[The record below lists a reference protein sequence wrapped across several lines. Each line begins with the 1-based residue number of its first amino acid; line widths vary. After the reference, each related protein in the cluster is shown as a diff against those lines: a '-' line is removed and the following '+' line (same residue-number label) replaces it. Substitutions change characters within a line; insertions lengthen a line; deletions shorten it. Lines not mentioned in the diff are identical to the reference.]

1 MGSADDSGYL
11 ASGDDLDVDTRWFSA
26 APSHS
31 AEQHL
36 NGALHTFVVVLAN
49 SDLARDKD
57 YHEWLGQALK
67 LVQESDGRH
76 RLLVLAET
84 ELTVEDFI
92 AVRSRLSS
100 AQFLP
105 CHELGEQAV
114 RPAHLGLIVLNE
126 AGRLV
131 RRHIKA
137 RNAAKSQLFISH
149 AKKDGLPLAQARLNQ
164 LDQLPN
170 ISSFYDARSLNLA
183 DNWNREL
190 EHLTALKMMERN
202 STILHRVPSNAS
214 VRHACENLS
223 RDKKHSEHGPVIIYP
238 DPVLPDADVES
249 LTALANYYLPG
260 TRLLTLTQSMAS
272 QGAKNK

>member
-126 AGRLV
+126 AGRLLFV
-131 RRHIKA
+131 DTSKPETRQSRSCLSVMPRRTVCHWHKLGLI
-137 RNAAKSQLFISH
+137 NWISC
-149 AKKDGLPLAQARLNQ
+149 R
-164 LDQLPN
+164 
-170 ISSFYDARSLNLA
+170 IS
-183 DNWNREL
+183 
-190 EHLTALKMMERN
+190 
-202 STILHRVPSNAS
+202 VPSTT
-214 VRHACENLS
+214 
-223 RDKKHSEHGPVIIYP
+223 HG
-238 DPVLPDADVES
+238 L
-249 LTALANYYLPG
+249 
-260 TRLLTLTQSMAS
+260 
-272 QGAKNK
+272 